1 MAQRKK
7 PYTFTHTRTVGA
19 AGRTSTVRVTATRY
33 TTTATTSVTTTT
45 VFRKYISRY
54 MRTRTH
60 KPSELL
66 KASKETFANDSPRTK
81 GGGPGPVII
90 STTTPTP
97 TPTPTPPTRPRPGAA
112 QCDYSDVPGGQNAG
126 GCTNDC
132 FCDIDADGVY
142 AYCDTAVAG
151 DGLKPCTTDA
161 QCGPA
166 QACMDFYRDGNY
178 KCYTVNTCRST
189 FVPAL
194 KRNKD

>member
-45 VFRKYISRY
+45 VFR
-54 MRTRTH
+54 
-60 KPSELL
+60 
-66 KASKETFANDSPRTK
+66 
-81 GGGPGPVII
+81 GGPGPVII

-178 KCYTVNTCRST
+178 KCHTVNTCRST